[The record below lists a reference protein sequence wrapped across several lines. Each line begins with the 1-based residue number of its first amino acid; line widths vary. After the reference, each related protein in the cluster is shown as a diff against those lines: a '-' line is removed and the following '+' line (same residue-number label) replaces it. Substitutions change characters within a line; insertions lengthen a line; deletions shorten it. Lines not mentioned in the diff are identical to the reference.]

1 VIASKILAAVYFL
14 EGKYVQA
21 FPAFGGAPVAV
32 FTRVDDVPIRLRN

>member
-14 EGKYVQA
+14 EGKYGRHFQLS
-21 FPAFGGAPVAV
+21 GGVPVAA